1 MGYRSGPEVP
11 IIPSGKRNVEV
22 SQMFRSVRIHE
33 FGGPDVLRVE
43 DLGAHRETCMP
54 NRIVMAAPTCMRAG
68 SIDHVPTM
76 RNIQRN

>member
-22 SQMFRSVRIHE
+22 WQMSR
-33 FGGPDVLRVE
+33 
-43 DLGAHRETCMP
+43 MP
-54 NRIVMAAPTCMRAG
+54 NRIVMAALTIIRAG

-76 RNIQRN
+76 RKIQRN